1 MNCKSTEKK
10 LIFFLENNLP
20 DHQEAEAI
28 ASHLDL
34 CPECRKKMEY
44 LRETL
49 SLLDKEKTV
58 QVDPFLFT
66 RIQGRLEYIGKE
78 KSRILKPLF
87 IAAALIVG
95 LFSGILLGQLTVRP
109 SKPFSGQ
116 EYEIAYLFHDN
127 QIENMEN
134 LLLEEDF

>member
-1 MNCKSTEKK
+1 
-10 LIFFLENNLP
+10 
-20 DHQEAEAI
+20 
-28 ASHLDL
+28 
-34 CPECRKKMEY
+34 MEY

>member
-1 MNCKSTEKK
+1 MNCKSTERK

-20 DHQEAEAI
+20 NQEAEAV
-28 ASHLDL
+28 AFHLDL
-34 CPECRKKMEY
+34 CPGCREKMEY

-58 QVDPFLFT
+58 QVNPFLFT
-66 RIQGRLEYIGKE
+66 HLQGRLEYMEKE
-78 KSRILKPLF
+78 KSRIPKPLF
-87 IAAALIVG
+87 IAAALIIG
-95 LFSGILLGQLTVRP
+95 LFSGILLGQLIIGP
-109 SKPFSGQ
+109 SKPTSRQ